1 MYSKPFIAGWGD
13 MDSNAHMR
21 NTAFLDRAADV
32 RMMFFAD
39 SGFEMKAF
47 AERRL
52 GPVIARDEIAY
63 FSEVGLLQPITVTLH
78 LAGLAAD
85 GSRFLMRNDI
95 VGPGGKLC
103 ARIDSTGGLAG
114 PGGTQAGRAAARPA
128 GGTEH
133 AATQRGLCRVAL
145 QPALSQSSAAT
156 SNRMWASTGGHSR
169 PVPT

>member
-1 MYSKPFIAGWGD
+1 MFSKPFIAGWGD

-32 RMMFFAD
+32 RMMFFAE

-52 GPVIARDEIAY
+52 GPVIAKDEIAY
-63 FSEVGLLQPITVTLH
+63 FREVGLLQPIMVTLQ

-95 VGPGGKLC
+95 LGPTGKLC
-103 ARIDSTGGLAG
+103 ARIDSTGGWLDLATRKLVA
-114 PGGTQAGRAAARPA
+114 PPADLLAALATLARSEDFAELPSSLRA
-128 GGTEH
+128 
-133 AATQRGLCRVAL
+133 
-145 QPALSQSSAAT
+145 
-156 SNRMWASTGGHSR
+156 
-169 PVPT
+169 

>member
-32 RMMFFAD
+32 RMMFFAE

-63 FSEVGLLQPITVTLH
+63 FREVGLLQPITVTLQ

-85 GSRFLMRNDI
+85 GSRFLMRNEI
-95 VGPGGKLC
+95 LGPTGRLC
-103 ARIDSTGGLAG
+103 ARIDSTGGWLDLA
-114 PGGTQAGRAAARPA
+114 TRRLVAAPTDLLAALATLARSEDFAELP
-128 GGTEH
+128 
-133 AATQRGLCRVAL
+133 
-145 QPALSQSSAAT
+145 SSLKD
-156 SNRMWASTGGHSR
+156 
-169 PVPT
+169 